1 MKNLYVYLMILM
13 FIGIVLM
20 IFGNSFGTWLFVPS
34 ITASVLLMALN
45 DKK

>member
-1 MKNLYVYLMILM
+1 M

-20 IFGNSFGTWLFVPS
+20 IFGNSLGTWLFVPS
-34 ITASVLLMALN
+34 ITASVLLIALN